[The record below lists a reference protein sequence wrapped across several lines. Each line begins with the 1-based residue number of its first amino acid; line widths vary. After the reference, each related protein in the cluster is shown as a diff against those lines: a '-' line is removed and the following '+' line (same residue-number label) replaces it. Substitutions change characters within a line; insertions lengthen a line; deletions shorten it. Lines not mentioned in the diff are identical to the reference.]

1 MTTDERRMHAR
12 LQGSMDVEIGDS
24 NGVQKAI
31 LRDLSQGG
39 ACLVVSTRLV
49 PINDE
54 IALFLP
60 GAAGTRKVAVK
71 SRLVKARPAEG
82 GFICGIQFVE
92 TGASNL
98 AAVDYLLGVL
108 FSGGGD
114 DSRRAHPRVSKR
126 IMVRC
131 ESPEELLAMVENI
144 SLGGLS
150 IVLDEKIDVG
160 ESLLVV
166 LPGDDGEDLL
176 SLTGAVANLRAI
188 PDSDP
193 EAYLAGLEFTGMTP
207 QRLALLDSLL
217 SSMVGFA

>member
-1 MTTDERRMHAR
+1 MKTDEKRMHAR
-12 LQGSMDVEIGDS
+12 LQGSMDVEIGDA
-24 NGVQKAI
+24 NGVHKAK

-39 ACLVVSTRLV
+39 ACLVVSSQLV
-49 PINDE
+49 PINNE

-60 GAAGTRKVAVK
+60 GVYGARKAALKARLIK
-71 SRLVKARPAEG
+71 SRASEG
-82 GFICGIQFVE
+82 GFICGIQFIE

-108 FSGGGD
+108 FRGGGN
-114 DSRRAHPRVSKR
+114 DSRRDHPRVSRR

-131 ESPEELLAMVENI
+131 ESPAELLAMVENI

-150 IVLDEKIDVG
+150 IVVEEKIELG

-166 LPGDDGEDLL
+166 LPGDDGQDLL
-176 SLTGAVANLRAI
+176 SLTGTVANLREV

-193 EAYLAGLEFTGMTP
+193 VAYLAGLKFKEMTP
-207 QRLALLDSLL
+207 QRLTMLDTLLT
-217 SSMVGFA
+217 SMLRFT